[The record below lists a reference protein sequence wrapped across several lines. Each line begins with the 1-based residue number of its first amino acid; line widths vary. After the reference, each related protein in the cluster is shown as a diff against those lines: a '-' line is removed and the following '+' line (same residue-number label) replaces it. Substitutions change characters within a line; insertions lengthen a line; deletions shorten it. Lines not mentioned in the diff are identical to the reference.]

1 MTSDVRE
8 SDAALLQGPLGGKVA
23 FVTGAAQGLGLA
35 IARSFAEAGAAV
47 ALADVNPGIEEIAR
61 TLGPDGRTLGLK
73 LDVRDEAAMEQA
85 LETVQARLGGL
96 DIAVNNAALTISKSV
111 WDIPAAE
118 WDDVLAVNLRGVFF
132 GCRAAGRIMRA
143 KGRGRIINL
152 GSLAGQRGGT
162 VAGAHYSASKAGIIV
177 LTKCFAQELAGS
189 GVTVNCIA
197 PAAIEGPM
205 TKVMPADKVNAL
217 ARAIPLGRL
226 GHDREVG
233 AAAVYLASDDA
244 GFVTGTTLDINGG
257 VFMR

>member
-1 MTSDVRE
+1 MTSGM
-8 SDAALLQGPLGGKVA
+8 LTGKVA
-23 FVTGAAQGLGLA
+23 FVTGAAQGIGLA
-35 IARSFAEAGAAV
+35 IAKSLAEAGASV
-47 ALADVNPGIEEIAR
+47 ALADVNPEIEAIAA
-61 TLGPDGRTLGLK
+61 TIAPAGGRTLGVQ
-73 LDVRDEAAMEQA
+73 LDVRDETAWEKA
-85 LETVQARLGGL
+85 LETVQARFGGL

-132 GCRAAGRIMRA
+132 GCRAAGRIMRE
-143 KGRGRIINL
+143 KGSGRIINL

-205 TKVMPADKVNAL
+205 TKVMPADKVGAL
-217 ARAIPLGRL
+217 AKTIPVGRL
-226 GHDREVG
+226 GRDREVG

-244 GFVTGTTLDINGG
+244 GFVTGTTLDVNGG

>member
-1 MTSDVRE
+1 MTSGML
-8 SDAALLQGPLGGKVA
+8 AGKVA
-23 FVTGAAQGLGLA
+23 FVTGAAQGIGLA
-35 IARSFAEAGAAV
+35 IAKAFAEAGASV
-47 ALADVNPGIEEIAR
+47 GLADVNPEIEAIAA
-61 TLGPDGRTLGLK
+61 TIAPAGRTLGVQ
-73 LDVRDEAAMEQA
+73 LDVRSEEAWQQA
-85 LETVQARLGGL
+85 LEVVRARFGGL

-111 WDIPAAE
+111 WDIPATE

-132 GCRAAGRIMRA
+132 GCRAAGRIMRE
-143 KGRGRIINL
+143 KGSGRIINL

-205 TKVMPADKVNAL
+205 TKVMPADKVGAL
-217 ARAIPLGRL
+217 AKTIPVGRL
-226 GHDREVG
+226 GRDREVG

-244 GFVTGTTLDINGG
+244 GFVTGTTLDVNGG